1 MRDSVKFQKNS
12 NKKSRKNNHK
22 NGGFEWYRRLGKN
35 AVKTMKNLP
44 YGMLSALLKNEMGES
59 KMTREEKVA
68 ELERMLAKVPDVMS
82 PLKASKC
89 SPFGKNKIYELIK
102 TKELRA
108 FVFQGSYIIAK
119 VDLIETIVDHSD
131 RQGRTYKIGHEVK

>member
-1 MRDSVKFQKNS
+1 
-12 NKKSRKNNHK
+12 
-22 NGGFEWYRRLGKN
+22 
-35 AVKTMKNLP
+35 
-44 YGMLSALLKNEMGES
+44 
-59 KMTREEKVA
+59 MTREEKIA

-131 RQGRTYKIGHEVK
+131 RQGRTKDIAFQNKKRPKGIGEISDAFLDEKLFGNFQEIPKNLLCFSEKYVIIG

>member
-1 MRDSVKFQKNS
+1 
-12 NKKSRKNNHK
+12 
-22 NGGFEWYRRLGKN
+22 
-35 AVKTMKNLP
+35 
-44 YGMLSALLKNEMGES
+44 
-59 KMTREEKVA
+59 MTREEKVV

>member
-1 MRDSVKFQKNS
+1 MRDFGKNQKNS
-12 NKKSRKNNHK
+12 NKKYIK
-22 NGGFEWYRRLGKN
+22 NGGGSN
-35 AVKTMKNLP
+35 AYKTTKYLP
-44 YGMLSALLKNEMGES
+44 YAMPSALLKNEIGEF

-131 RQGRTYKIGHEVK
+131 RQWFL

>member
-1 MRDSVKFQKNS
+1 
-12 NKKSRKNNHK
+12 
-22 NGGFEWYRRLGKN
+22 
-35 AVKTMKNLP
+35 
-44 YGMLSALLKNEMGES
+44 
-59 KMTREEKVA
+59 MTREEKII
-68 ELERMLAKVPDVMS
+68 EIERMLSKVPDVMS

-119 VDLIETIVDHSD
+119 VDLIETIVDYSE
-131 RQGRTYKIGHEVK
+131 RKGRCYSIGREVK